1 MKTLYEMS
9 DKQLLNEFVRFLK
22 QDDDNFP
29 DKEMRESFEQ
39 NILYRMDSKTCYNLI
54 SKITEN
60 SDNVPT
66 VEIHTQKGTKIYE
79 GPGLLV
85 PFKYCWMYYQNY
97 RYDGKSHLKISLK

>member
-39 NILYRMDSKTCYNLI
+39 NIL
-54 SKITEN
+54 
-60 SDNVPT
+60 
-66 VEIHTQKGTKIYE
+66 
-79 GPGLLV
+79 
-85 PFKYCWMYYQNY
+85 
-97 RYDGKSHLKISLK
+97 